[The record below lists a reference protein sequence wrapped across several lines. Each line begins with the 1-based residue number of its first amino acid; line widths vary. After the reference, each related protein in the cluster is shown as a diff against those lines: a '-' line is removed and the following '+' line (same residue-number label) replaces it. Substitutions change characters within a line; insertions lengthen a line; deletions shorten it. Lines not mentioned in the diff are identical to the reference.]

1 MNYFTGPDPFS
12 GIQGII
18 DQDIGVFLQNFLTW
32 LIICHM
38 ADFNTSII
46 KQIKQELKQNI
57 DPEYCEGERRF
68 FKEAIK
74 NFGVRLPN
82 RRKIA
87 AKFWPEV
94 KTLNKTELFNLA
106 DKMLKEGYNELTT
119 IVSSWI
125 WRRREKFQQEDF
137 RIFAKWVNKYFDNW
151 AKVDDFCTHSL
162 GYLVNQ
168 YPNFT
173 KELLKWTDS
182 TNRWT
187 RRAAAVSLI
196 YPFGK
201 RKKYLPVI
209 LKVAGKLLVDEDD
222 MVQKGY
228 GWMLKEA
235 SKYNQSQVYAFV
247 MRHKNK
253 MPRTALRYAI
263 EKMPLKLK
271 LKAMAK
277 D

>member
-1 MNYFTGPDPFS
+1 
-12 GIQGII
+12 
-18 DQDIGVFLQNFLTW
+18 
-32 LIICHM
+32 M

>member
-1 MNYFTGPDPFS
+1 MVDFITP
-12 GIQGII
+12 ILK
-18 DQDIGVFLQNFLTW
+18 GV
-32 LIICHM
+32 
-38 ADFNTSII
+38 
-46 KQIKQELKQNI
+46 KQELNQHI
-57 DPEYCEGERRF
+57 DSKYRDGERRF
-68 FKEAIK
+68 SKEAIK
-74 NFGVRLPN
+74 NFGVRLPE

-94 KTLNKTELFNLA
+94 KTLNKAELFNLA
-106 DKMLKEGYNELTT
+106 DKIFNSGYNELTT
-119 IVSSWI
+119 IASNWI
-125 WRRREKFQQEDF
+125 WRRREKFQPEDF
-137 RIFAKWVNKYFDNW
+137 NLFAGWIARYFDNW

-168 YPNFT
+168 YPELT

-196 YPFGK
+196 YPFGQ
-201 RKKYLPVI
+201 RKKYLPMI
-209 LKVAGKLLVDEDD
+209 FKVAGKLLIDKDD
-222 MVQKGY
+222 MVRKGY

-235 SKYNQSQVYAFV
+235 SKYNQKKVFEFV
-247 MRHKNK
+247 MKHKDK

-263 EKMPLKLK
+263 EKLPVRLK